1 MPRQLLS
8 PIPAI
13 MGWRGGK
20 RERQRKRE
28 AEGYLRGRQIARNPR
43 AARKIDASDTISLL
57 YTVRWI
63 NHSPRLPSSR
73 RSARRGS
80 TSSYFPCFH
89 SQISST
95 SIHVPVIPPRN
106 GSASEELIPPPCLPL
121 LCAPSPSPLPVTS
134 RAILSYILTFPRRLP
149 LVNRNEHEGPEEELP
164 VIKC

>member
-13 MGWRGGK
+13 MGWRGGGK
-20 RERQRKRE
+20 RERKRE

-121 LCAPSPSPLPVTS
+121 LCAPSPSPPFPLHLELYS
-134 RAILSYILTFPRRLP
+134 RTYSRFLVDFRWLIAASTRAPRKNCR
-149 LVNRNEHEGPEEELP
+149 
-164 VIKC
+164 

>member
-8 PIPAI
+8 PESVI
-13 MGWRGGK
+13 MGKRDGK
-20 RERQRKRE
+20 RGEEK
-28 AEGYLRGRQIARNPR
+28 GYLRGRQIARNPR

-106 GSASEELIPPPCLPL
+106 GSASEELIPSPCLAPFMPL
-121 LCAPSPSPLPVTS
+121 RPPSRRYISSYTLVRTYLRFLVDFRWLIAAS
-134 RAILSYILTFPRRLP
+134 TRAD
-149 LVNRNEHEGPEEELP
+149 EELP